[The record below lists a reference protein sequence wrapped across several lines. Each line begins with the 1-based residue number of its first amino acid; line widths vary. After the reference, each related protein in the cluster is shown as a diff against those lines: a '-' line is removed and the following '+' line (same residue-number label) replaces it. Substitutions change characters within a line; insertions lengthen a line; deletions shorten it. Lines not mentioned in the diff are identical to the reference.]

1 MATPGI
7 PYAVSGDL
15 ERTRHYMG
23 GCWTFLARG
32 RDTDNRFALIEAR
45 LRSGLEPPPHTH
57 THEDEMYYILEGAM
71 RFVVGQQT
79 FDLKAGDSLYLPRGI
94 AHQFKLRTDTVRIL
108 IQIAPSGL
116 EDMFWELSK
125 PADKIDFPPMPAGP
139 PSPEFLEKLKGLQ
152 MKFGIMGMENSRIK
166 GM

>member
-1 MATPGI
+1 MEIIGNV
-7 PYAVSGDL
+7 YAVSADL

-32 RDTDNRFALIEAR
+32 KDTDNRFALIEAR
-45 LRSGLEPPPHTH
+45 LRKGLEPPRHTH
-57 THEDEMYYILEGAM
+57 THEEEMYYIIEGAM
-71 RFVVGQQT
+71 QFVVGDQT
-79 FDLKAGDSLYLPRGI
+79 FDLKAGDYLHLPRGV
-94 AHQFKLRTDTVRIL
+94 AHHFKLHTDTVRIL
-108 IQIAPSGL
+108 IQIAPAGL

-139 PSPEFLEKLKGLQ
+139 PGPEFLRSLKDLQ
-152 MKFGIMGMENSRIK
+152 KKFGIVGMENDKIK